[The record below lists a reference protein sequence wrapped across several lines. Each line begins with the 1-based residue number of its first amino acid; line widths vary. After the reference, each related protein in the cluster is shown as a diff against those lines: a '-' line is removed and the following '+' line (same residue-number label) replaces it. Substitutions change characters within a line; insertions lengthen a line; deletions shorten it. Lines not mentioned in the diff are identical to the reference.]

1 MLLRRAANFVRR
13 IRPPPRSPFTDP
25 LALPIPKCGRP
36 REGSHMFQLG
46 GDAWRKDREE
56 FPWWVVVA
64 VQAAIFLGTSSNP
77 AVADGVSI
85 ESNSENNAEAAEIVG
100 LRRIDDGS
108 VVSNIHTTKWRVFT
122 DNGRDSFL
130 QGKLEQA
137 ERFFLSALQEAK
149 EGFGERDPHVA
160 SSCNNLAELYRVMK
174 AFDKAEP
181 LYLEAVNILEESF
194 GPQDIRV
201 GVAFHNLGQFYLA
214 QRKLEE
220 AQIYYEVNKIFNN
233 RGVRF
238 LGIP

>member
-1 MLLRRAANFVRR
+1 
-13 IRPPPRSPFTDP
+13 
-25 LALPIPKCGRP
+25 
-36 REGSHMFQLG
+36 MFRLG

-130 QGKLEQA
+130 QAG
-137 ERFFLSALQEAK
+137 
-149 EGFGERDPHVA
+149 
-160 SSCNNLAELYRVMK
+160 
-174 AFDKAEP
+174 
-181 LYLEAVNILEESF
+181 
-194 GPQDIRV
+194 
-201 GVAFHNLGQFYLA
+201 
-214 QRKLEE
+214 
-220 AQIYYEVNKIFNN
+220 
-233 RGVRF
+233 F
-238 LGIP
+238 LGDVLYCSESGIVSVVLSFSF